1 MFTATARCH
10 AEPFPVSLNE
20 RLLFASLRMTMR
32 EGLRMPPL
40 VVVLLLAACRGSEKP
55 DAYGN
60 FEAEEVTVS
69 SQATGELRSFTPTE
83 GTRLDKGAVIG
94 SVDTIQLSLE
104 IAQLRA
110 QRQSATA
117 RVAAAEEQVRVLE
130 AQVGIAKRSYD
141 RVLRLVE
148 EKAATA
154 QQLDQAERD
163 YKTLLAQI
171 DAARSQRNSVAS
183 EVGSTDARVAQIRDR
198 INRSSIANPVAGTVL
213 STFAK
218 QGEVV
223 QAGQPL
229 YKIANLDSLTLR
241 AYVTERQLT
250 SLRLAQQVQVRVDKG
265 DGTLMTV
272 NGIIAWVSSKAEF
285 TPTPIQTRDERAD
298 LVYAVKVRVA
308 NSGGSLKI
316 GMPADLDLSAA
327 TAK

>member
-1 MFTATARCH
+1 MLANKSR
-10 AEPFPVSLNE
+10 S
-20 RLLFASLRMTMR
+20 
-32 EGLRMPPL
+32 
-40 VVVLLLAACRGSEKP
+40 LAALGMTTALGMAMLVGCTKDAKP

-69 SQATGELRSFTPTE
+69 SQATGELRSFTPVE
-83 GTRLDKGAVIG
+83 GTHLDKGAVIG
-94 SVDTIQLSLE
+94 SVDTVQLSLE
-104 IAQLRA
+104 LAQLIA
-110 QRQSATA
+110 QRQSTSA

-130 AQVGIAKRSYD
+130 AQVGIAKRAYE
-141 RVLRLVE
+141 RFLRLAE

-154 QQLDQAERD
+154 QQVDQAERD

-171 DAARSQRNSVAS
+171 DAAKSQRNSVAS
-183 EVGSTDARVAQIRDR
+183 EAGATDARVAQIRDR
-198 INRSSIANPVAGTVL
+198 MLRSRITNPIAGTVL
-213 STFAK
+213 STFSK

-229 YKIANLDSLTLR
+229 YKIASLDSLTLR

-250 SLRLAQQVQVRVDKG
+250 SLHLGQQVQVRVDKG
-265 DGTLMTV
+265 DGSLLTV
-272 NGIIAWVSSKAEF
+272 NGIVAWVASKAEF

-308 NSGGSLKI
+308 NTGGALKI
-316 GMPADLDLSAA
+316 GMPADLDLPAP